1 MESRD
6 IDLYLNKIL
15 INFNNKN
22 KLACHVILLDII
34 DNVGLNKKMIINN
47 LKKYIDD
54 EKLVELS
61 NLSFCNKTY
70 LKNFIFLKKNEK
82 EAIIEQVI
90 SIIES
95 CDEDNGNLIVEIQPK
110 LKDKQVKTNE
120 INKQFYELVE
130 DCELGNVK
138 FDLEN
143 GEVFINVKKYN
154 SETEFNGF
162 PVSFD
167 IGEIVIGDIK
177 YIDLKKDFQKYKD
190 IFLNHIKII
199 IKNTDKIRESAI
211 EELWNWMKIDFSESN
226 IKNKFLKISMTLA
239 MTVLYE
245 DDEYTTFQI
254 LWGFESGN
262 DTEDYSGYMDGTI
275 DKNTKKIT
283 FGDIGL
289 W

>member
-34 DNVGLNKKMIINN
+34 DNVGLNKEMIINN

-54 EKLVELS
+54 EKLVQLS
-61 NLSFCNKTY
+61 NLSFCNKAY
-70 LKNFIFLKKNEK
+70 LKNFIFLKKSEK

-110 LKDKQVKTNE
+110 LKNKQVKTNE
-120 INKQFYELVE
+120 INNQFYELVE
-130 DCELGNVK
+130 DCEIGDVK

-154 SETEFNGF
+154 TETEFNGF
-162 PVSFD
+162 TVSFE
-167 IGEIVIGDIK
+167 IGDIVIGDIK
-177 YIDLKKDFQKYKD
+177 YIDLKKDFEKYKE
-190 IFLNHIKII
+190 IFLNHIKTI
-199 IKNTDKIRESAI
+199 IKNIDKIQESAI
-211 EELWNWMKIDFSESN
+211 EELWNWVKINFSESN
-226 IKNKFLKISMTLA
+226 IKNKFLKISLTLA

-254 LWGFESGN
+254 LWGFENGD
-262 DTEDYSGYMDGTI
+262 DTEDYNGYMDGSI

>member
-34 DNVGLNKKMIINN
+34 DNVGLNKEMIINN

-54 EKLVELS
+54 EKLVQLS
-61 NLSFCNKTY
+61 NLSFCNKAY
-70 LKNFIFLKKNEK
+70 LKNFIFLKKSEK

-110 LKDKQVKTNE
+110 LKNKQVKTNE
-120 INKQFYELVE
+120 INNQFYELVE
-130 DCELGNVK
+130 DCEIGDVK

-154 SETEFNGF
+154 TETEFNGF
-162 PVSFD
+162 TVSFE
-167 IGEIVIGDIK
+167 IGDIVIGDIK
-177 YIDLKKDFQKYKD
+177 YIDLKKDFEKYKE
-190 IFLNHIKII
+190 IFLNHIKTI
-199 IKNTDKIRESAI
+199 IKNIDKIQESAI
-211 EELWNWMKIDFSESN
+211 EELWNWVKINFSESN
-226 IKNKFLKISMTLA
+226 IKNKFLKISLTLA

-254 LWGFESGN
+254 LWGFENGD
-262 DTEDYSGYMDGTI
+262 DTEDYSGYMDGSI

>member
-1 MESRD
+1 MERRN

-22 KLACHVILLDII
+22 KLACYVILLDII
-34 DNVGLNKKMIINN
+34 DNVGLSKEMIINS
-47 LKKYIDD
+47 LKNYIDD
-54 EKLVELS
+54 EKLVQLS

-70 LKNFIFLKKNEK
+70 LKNFIFLKKSEK

-95 CDEDNGNLIVEIQPK
+95 CDEDNGNLIVESQPK
-110 LKDKQVKTNE
+110 LKNKQVK
-120 INKQFYELVE
+120 INNQFYELVE
-130 DCELGNVK
+130 DCELGDVK

-143 GEVFINVKKYN
+143 GEVFINIKKYN
-154 SETEFNGF
+154 TETEFNSF
-162 PVSFD
+162 PVSFEIGD
-167 IGEIVIGDIK
+167 IIIGDIK

-190 IFLNHIKII
+190 IFLNHIKTI
-199 IKNTDKIRESAI
+199 IKNLDKIQESAI
-211 EELWNWMKIDFSESN
+211 EELWNWMKINFSESD
-226 IKNKFLKISMTLA
+226 IKNKFLKISLILA

-254 LWGFESGN
+254 LWGFENGN
-262 DTEDYSGYMDGTI
+262 DTEDYSGYMDGSI

-283 FGDIGL
+283 FSDVGL